1 MAYYSKEIYE
11 AKERWALNKQEE
23 NIDKAI
29 ENGATEEQA
38 EAIARLCSDRHYI
51 HCHSDHVFLSET
63 QDSTIICKM
72 LNNINIK
79 DDININHYL
88 TEAGLPSIEYTCDF
102 INDMWD
108 DSTYQYSDMTRE
120 EAMEQTLDVMEQF
133 DQDII
138 HYIMNFDKKFNTSF
152 APTGF
157 GKLDLFLR

>member
-1 MAYYSKEIYE
+1 
-11 AKERWALNKQEE
+11 
-23 NIDKAI
+23 
-29 ENGATEEQA
+29 
-38 EAIARLCSDRHYI
+38 
-51 HCHSDHVFLSET
+51 
-63 QDSTIICKM
+63 M

-88 TEAGLPSIEYTCDF
+88 MEAGLPSIEYTYDF

-108 DSTYQYSDMTRE
+108 DSTYQYSDMTHE